1 MSQSS
6 SSTAAAPAAAAG
18 HLRGMLIVAAGVAL
32 ISFDALLVRL
42 AAADGWTVGFWRGL
56 FVALSLGAYLLLR
69 DPRAAVATFRAGG
82 FVALVATV
90 QLGVG
95 SLLFVLSV
103 MHTTAA
109 NTVVILSAAPLFAAL
124 FTWLFLGERVR
135 PRTWLAIVVAMAGV
149 VVVFHG
155 SLTGGGLAG
164 DLIALAAAANMG
176 ANLTLLRR
184 HPGLARIPLVA
195 ASGLVTAL
203 LALPLAQPLSLSPDG
218 FLAVAVMGLLQMP
231 ASLVMIAVAT
241 RYLPA
246 PEVSLFLLIEA
257 VLGPLWVWLGV
268 GEEPPAAT
276 FLGGG
281 LILATLA
288 LHSWLGL
295 REAGRGGSRLM
306 PR

>member
-6 SSTAAAPAAAAG
+6 DSIAASHP
-18 HLRGMLIVAAGVAL
+18 RGIFIVIAGVIL
-32 ISFDALLVRL
+32 ISFDAVLVRL

-69 DPRAAVATFRAGG
+69 DPRALVATFRTGG
-82 FVALVATV
+82 SVAWVAAV
-90 QLGVG
+90 LLGAS

-124 FTWLFLGERVR
+124 FTWLFLGQQVR
-135 PRTWLAIVVAMAGV
+135 ARTWLAILVAMVGV

-155 SLTGGGLAG
+155 SLSSGGLVG
-164 DLIALAAAANMG
+164 DLIALATAASMG

-184 HPGLARIPLVA
+184 HPDLARIPLVA
-195 ASGLVTAL
+195 VGGLATAL

-218 FLAVAVMGLLQMP
+218 FLAVAVMGLVQMP
-231 ASLVMIAVAT
+231 AAMVMIAVAT
-241 RYLPA
+241 RYLPS

-276 FLGGG
+276 FWGGA
-281 LILATLA
+281 LILTTLA
-288 LHSWLGL
+288 LHAWLGL
-295 REAGRGGSRLM
+295 REASQGGSRLL